1 MYTIQ
6 QINSKFFLTS
16 PDATLL
22 EVVIMISKV
31 VAIYAVPIL
40 AIAFV
45 VSTIIFIPIPLS
57 TFTDLHTKIL

>member
-1 MYTIQ
+1 MPDKMYTTQ

-31 VAIYAVPIL
+31 VVIYVVPVL
-40 AIAFV
+40 LIAFV
-45 VSTIIFIPIPLS
+45 VLKMIFNSNNP
-57 TFTDLHTKIL
+57 KK

>member
-1 MYTIQ
+1 MPDKMYTTQ

-31 VAIYAVPIL
+31 VVIYVLPIL

-45 VSTIIFIPIPLS
+45 VS
-57 TFTDLHTKIL
+57 KMILNSNNRKK

>member
-1 MYTIQ
+1 MPDKMYTIQ

-31 VAIYAVPIL
+31 VVIYVVPVL
-40 AIAFV
+40 FIAFA
-45 VSTIIFIPIPLS
+45 VSKIIFNS
-57 TFTDLHTKIL
+57 NNHKK